1 MTQETEKLMKEIKEE
16 FKRHTDILLE
26 KFEDQVKVVA
36 EGFEI
41 LSGKIDHLTTR
52 VDKVETRLDGV
63 ETRLDGVETRLDGV
77 ETRLDRVETNIEII
91 KTDIEFIKNG
101 LKRKVD
107 AEEFEALER
116 RVALLEART
125 R

>member
-63 ETRLDGVETRLDGV
+63 ETRLD
-77 ETRLDRVETNIEII
+77 RVETNIEII